1 MIGAK
6 DRGRVDLEP
15 VGEEPGVHGAE
26 VDSEAKITPVEVG
39 E

>member
-15 VGEEPGVHGAE
+15 VGEESGIYRTE
-26 VDSEAKITPVEVG
+26 VNSEAKITPVEIS